1 MQPPSSVTWIRVEP
15 PSFDLIGVLMSSLSL
30 TGALAALAVVLGTG
44 FGILLIRRR
53 SRPLSTHADG
63 ALSLH

>member
-30 TGALAALAVVLGTG
+30 TGALAALAVLLGTG

-53 SRPLSTHADG
+53 SRPLATHADG